1 MSQPDL
7 ARTLRE
13 ARSVAPAELRERI
26 RLIAAQSSP
35 PRRQLVTWRR
45 SLVLAVVVGAA
56 VAAGVIATRPSH
68 HTITAQEAAVAKAR
82 AGIDSLG
89 VASAPAHGHTLSPSL
104 APTPSA
110 KRLQDYSASLDV
122 RVPTSAAVSTATQHA
137 IAIANSLGGYLAFVN
152 VDAGG
157 KSGYAEI
164 RLRIPKVHVQE
175 AVRRLSALGRVVSEN
190 VRIQD
195 LTAGV
200 NATDRL
206 IARLQAK
213 LATLRAQF
221 QTTLIQRQIASLTT
235 QIERL
240 QRGRAN
246 TVRTASYAT
255 VGLSLST
262 PPTTPAGPHHHGPLH
277 GLATAFRWIGI
288 GAVYGLAIG
297 VPLLVLAVLIWLAVR
312 AIRRRRED
320 SLLSRP

>member
-13 ARSVAPAELRERI
+13 SRPAAPAELRERV
-26 RLIAAQSSP
+26 RLIAAQASP

-68 HTITAQEAAVAKAR
+68 QTTLVERQASPPSHFSATGSAAIEK
-82 AGIDSLG
+82 
-89 VASAPAHGHTLSPSL
+89 L
-104 APTPSA
+104 APSTAPPAATPAPSA
-110 KRLQDYSASLDV
+110 KRLQQYTASLEL
-122 RVPTSAAVSTATQHA
+122 RVPTPAAVSRDTQRAVA
-137 IAIANSLGGYLAFVN
+137 IAKSLGGHLAFVN
-152 VDAGG
+152 VDTGG
-157 KSGYAEI
+157 TTGYAEI
-164 RLRIPKVHVQE
+164 RLRIPKLHVVE
-175 AVRRLSALGRVVSEN
+175 AVRRLSVLGRIIGEN

-195 LTAGV
+195 LEAGV

-206 IARLQAK
+206 ITRLQDR
-213 LATLRAQF
+213 LAALRTQP
-221 QTTLIQRQIASLTT
+221 QTTLVERQIAALTT

-246 TVRTASYAT
+246 TLRTASYAT
-255 VGLSLST
+255 VALSLST

-277 GLATAFRWIGI
+277 GLVTAFRWVGI
-288 GAVYGLAIG
+288 GAIYGLAIG
-297 VPLLVLAVLIWLAVR
+297 VPLLVLAGLIWLAAR

>member
-1 MSQPDL
+1 MSRPDL

-13 ARSVAPAELRERI
+13 ARPVAPAELRERV
-26 RLIAAQSSP
+26 RLVAAQASP

-45 SLVLAVVVGAA
+45 ALVLAVVVGAA
-56 VAAGVIATRPSH
+56 VAAGVIGTRPTH
-68 HTITAQEAAVAKAR
+68 RAAQPANILAPYNSRGAVAHKAVPVFSA
-82 AGIDSLG
+82 AGSG
-89 VASAPAHGHTLSPSL
+89 AAPA
-104 APTPSA
+104 PSA
-110 KRLQDYSASLDV
+110 KRLQNYSASLDV
-122 RVPTSAAVSTATQHA
+122 RVPTSTAVSTDTQHA
-137 IAIANSLGGYLAFVN
+137 ITIATSLGGYLAFVN

-157 KSGYAEI
+157 KTGYAEI

-175 AVRRLSALGRVVSEN
+175 AVRRLSALGRVVGEN

-206 IARLQAK
+206 IARLQTK
-213 LATLRAQF
+213 LATLRAEF
-221 QTTLIQRQIASLTT
+221 QTTLVQRQIASLTT

-255 VGLSLST
+255 VALSLST

-297 VPLLVLAVLIWLAVR
+297 VPLLVLAALIWLAVG

-320 SLLSRP
+320 ALLSRP